1 MSTSFKSVGELHV
14 GDVND
19 VFDRMLINDYME
31 IYVWKL
37 RLVLNERYQES
48 QEIQRGTDGI
58 LNNYNRILTDMES
71 QITSKQ
77 YDVNEINELCVKLYH
92 EKYVLENNSK

>member
-1 MSTSFKSVGELHV
+1 MSISFKSVKELHV

-37 RLVLNERYQES
+37 RLVLNEHYQES
-48 QEIQRGTDGI
+48 QEIQQRTNVI
-58 LNNYNRILTDMES
+58 LNNYNRFLTDMEN
-71 QITSKQ
+71 QITLRQ
-77 YDVNEINELCVKLYH
+77 YNIHEINELCMELY
-92 EKYVLENNSK
+92 NNRHTQNNIE